1 MDRLVPR
8 SERAGHF
15 GMACLLALLTSALLL
30 SASPGIITL
39 PQLAWL
45 ALVPLFW
52 SLKNQPPRKAAL
64 LGLICGLAYYL
75 PLLYWIVIVLA
86 THGQV
91 PLPIAVLALVLLAL
105 YMSGYLALFAFLCA
119 KTGPR
124 LSLLV
129 FAPACWVALD
139 LLRGLLF
146 TGFPWMDL
154 AYTQYNLPPLI
165 QVADLAGH
173 HGLTFLLVL
182 ANVLLFTLAASLVRR
197 KATSPPAI
205 IAVAAALL
213 LMASG
218 YNLWR
223 MQTMPT
229 ALAQAEQMEAAV
241 AQGNIPQDQKWQ
253 PAFQRETVDTYLRLS
268 QELFA
273 AKKPQLVVWPE
284 TALPFYPYEH
294 PLFLRLHSELT
305 RPYRTF
311 LLTGA
316 PHREKVSPDEPITY
330 ANSAFLLSPDG
341 LVVGR
346 YDKQHLVPFG
356 EYIPLR
362 WLLGFASPLVE
373 TLGAFTPGQSN
384 TPLSCENSRIGVLI
398 CFESIFPEISRRQ
411 ATAGANLLVTVTND
425 AWFGRSS
432 APWQHL
438 AMGVFRAVETRK
450 TLVRAANTGISA
462 FIDPLGRIQGASPLF
477 AEYAR
482 SQPVALL
489 NGLTCYVRWGYLFPW
504 GCLFLT
510 LAGLWRCYASR
521 TGNRKKR
528 DDAEAQN
535 THKAEG

>member
-1 MDRLVPR
+1 MPRLSPR
-8 SERAGHF
+8 PESASHF
-15 GMACLLALLTSALLL
+15 GRACLLVLLTSALLWA
-30 SASPGIITL
+30 ASPGVIAL

-45 ALVPLFW
+45 ALIPLFW
-52 SLKNQPPRKAAL
+52 GLHNQPPRRAAL

-75 PLLYWIVIVLA
+75 PLLYWIIIVLA
-86 THGQV
+86 TYGQV
-91 PLPIAVLALVLLAL
+91 PVPIAVLALIFLAL
-105 YMSGYLALFAFLCA
+105 YMSCYLAGFAFFCA

-124 LSLLV
+124 LPLLV

-139 LLRGLLF
+139 LIRSRLF
-146 TGFPWMDL
+146 TGFPWLDL
-154 AYTQYNLPPLI
+154 AYTQYNLPLLI

-173 HGLTFLLVL
+173 YGLTFLMVL
-182 ANVLLFTLAASLVRR
+182 ANALIFTLIASFIRR
-197 KATSPPAI
+197 KAASSPALI
-205 IAVAAALL
+205 GAAAVLL

-218 YNLWR
+218 YSLWR
-223 MQTMPT
+223 IHTLPET
-229 ALAQAEQMEAAV
+229 IAQAEQMQIAI

-253 PAFQRETVDTYLRLS
+253 PAFQRETIDTYLRLS
-268 QELFA
+268 QELFST
-273 AKKPQLVVWPE
+273 KKPQLIVWPE
-284 TALPFYPYEH
+284 TALPFYPFEH

-316 PHREKVSPDEPITY
+316 PHREKTSPDEPITY

-341 LVVGR
+341 LVTGR

-373 TLGAFTPGQSN
+373 TLGAFSPGQSN
-384 TPLSCENSRIGVLI
+384 TPLACQNSRIGVLI
-398 CFESIFPEISRRQ
+398 CFESIFPEISRQQ
-411 ATAGANLLVTVTND
+411 AEAGANLLVTITND

-450 TLVRAANTGISA
+450 TLVRAANTGIST
-462 FIDPLGRIQGASPLF
+462 FIDPMGRIEGASPLF
-477 AEYAR
+477 SEYAR

-504 GCLFLT
+504 VCLILT
-510 LAGLWRCYASR
+510 LAGLWRCYAR
-521 TGNRKKR
+521 RENTKK
-528 DDAEAQN
+528 
-535 THKAEG
+535 K

>member
-1 MDRLVPR
+1 MDRLFP
-8 SERAGHF
+8 STERASHF
-15 GMACLLALLTSALLL
+15 GKGALLALLASALLFF
-30 SASPGIITL
+30 SSPGGIAL

-45 ALVPLFW
+45 ALAPLFW
-52 SLKNQPPRKAAL
+52 SLNNQPPRRAAL

-86 THGQV
+86 TYGQV
-91 PLPIAVLALVLLAL
+91 PLPIAVLALVFLAL
-105 YMSGYLALFAFLCA
+105 YMSCYLAGFAFLCA

-124 LSLLV
+124 LPLLV

-139 LLRGLLF
+139 LIRGLLF
-146 TGFPWMDL
+146 TGFPWLDL
-154 AYTQYNLPPLI
+154 AYTQYNLPLLI

-182 ANVLLFTLAASLVRR
+182 ANVLIFTIAASLVQR
-197 KATSPPAI
+197 KAASSPALI
-205 IAVAAALL
+205 GAAAFLL

-218 YNLWR
+218 YSLWR
-223 MQTMPT
+223 MQTLPT
-229 ALAQAEQMEAAV
+229 VLAQAEQMEVAAI
-241 AQGNIPQDQKWQ
+241 QGNIPQDQKWQ

-268 QELFA
+268 NALYLT
-273 AKKPQLVVWPE
+273 KKPQLIVWPE

-305 RPYRTF
+305 RPHQTY

-316 PHREKVSPDEPITY
+316 PHREKTSLEGPLSY

-341 LVVGR
+341 LVIGR

-373 TLGAFTPGQSN
+373 TLGAFSPGQ
-384 TPLSCENSRIGVLI
+384 TTPPLSCQNSRIGVLI
-398 CFESIFPEISRRQ
+398 CFESIFPEISRKQ
-411 ATAGANLLVTVTND
+411 AEAGANLLVTITND

-462 FIDPLGRIQGASPLF
+462 FIDPMGCIQGASPLF
-477 AEYAR
+477 AEYAY
-482 SQPVALL
+482 SQPVTLL

-504 GCLFLT
+504 GCLILT
-510 LAGLWRCYASR
+510 LAGLWWCYAQ
-521 TGNRKKR
+521 KK
-528 DDAEAQN
+528 
-535 THKAEG
+535 KK

>member
-1 MDRLVPR
+1 MPQLLPR
-8 SERAGHF
+8 SESASHF
-15 GMACLLALLTSALLL
+15 GRACLLALLTSALLL
-30 SASPGIITL
+30 TASPGVFAL

-45 ALVPLFW
+45 ALIPLFW
-52 SLKNQPPRKAAL
+52 GLHNQPPRRAAL

-86 THGQV
+86 TYGQV
-91 PLPIAVLALVLLAL
+91 PVPIAVLALVFLAL
-105 YMSGYLALFAFLCA
+105 YMSCYLAGFAFFCA

-124 LSLLV
+124 LPLLV

-139 LLRGLLF
+139 LIRGLLF
-146 TGFPWMDL
+146 TGFPWLDL
-154 AYTQYNLPPLI
+154 AYTQYNLPQII
-165 QVADLAGH
+165 QIADLAGH
-173 HGLTFLLVL
+173 YGLTFLLVL
-182 ANVLLFTLAASLVRR
+182 ANALIFTLIASLIRR
-197 KATSPPAI
+197 KTASSPALI
-205 IAVAAALL
+205 GAAAVLL

-218 YNLWR
+218 YSLWQ
-223 MQTMPT
+223 MHTLPET
-229 ALAQAEQMEAAV
+229 IAQAEQMEVAI

-253 PAFQRETVDTYLRLS
+253 PAFQRETIDTYLRLS
-268 QELFA
+268 QEMFA
-273 AKKPQLVVWPE
+273 TKKPQLIVWPE

-294 PLFLRLHSELT
+294 PLFLRLHSELS

-316 PHREKVSPDEPITY
+316 PHREKTSPDEPITY

-341 LVVGR
+341 LVTGR

-373 TLGAFTPGQSN
+373 TLGAFSPGQTN
-384 TPLSCENSRIGVLI
+384 TPLSCQNSRIGVLI
-398 CFESIFPEISRRQ
+398 CFESIFPEISRKQ
-411 ATAGANLLVTVTND
+411 AEAGANLLVTITND

-462 FIDPLGRIQGASPLF
+462 FIDPMGRIQGASPLF
-477 AEYAR
+477 SEYAR

-504 GCLFLT
+504 VCLILT
-510 LAGLWRCYASR
+510 LAGLWRCYAR
-521 TGNRKKR
+521 RENTKK
-528 DDAEAQN
+528 
-535 THKAEG
+535 K

>member
-1 MDRLVPR
+1 MARLFPR
-8 SERAGHF
+8 SESASHF
-15 GMACLLALLTSALLL
+15 GRGCLLVLLTSALLL
-30 SASPGIITL
+30 TASPGVIAL

-45 ALVPLFW
+45 ALIPLFGG
-52 SLKNQPPRKAAL
+52 LHNQPPRRAAL

-86 THGQV
+86 TYGQV
-91 PLPIAVLALVLLAL
+91 PVPIAVLALVFLAL
-105 YMSGYLALFAFLCA
+105 YMSCYLAGFAFFCA

-124 LSLLV
+124 LPLLV

-139 LLRGLLF
+139 LIRGLLF
-146 TGFPWMDL
+146 TGFPWLDL
-154 AYTQYNLPPLI
+154 AYTQYNLPQII

-173 HGLTFLLVL
+173 HGLTFLMVL
-182 ANVLLFTLAASLVRR
+182 ANALIFILAASLIRR
-197 KATSPPAI
+197 KAASSPALI
-205 IAVAAALL
+205 GAAAVLL

-218 YNLWR
+218 YSLWR
-223 MQTMPT
+223 MQTLPAT
-229 ALAQAEQMEAAV
+229 LAQAEQMEVAAV
-241 AQGNIPQDQKWQ
+241 QGNIPQDQKWQ
-253 PAFQRETVDTYLRLS
+253 PAFQRETIDTYLRLS
-268 QELFA
+268 QEIFTA
-273 AKKPQLVVWPE
+273 RKPQLIVWPE

-316 PHREKVSPDEPITY
+316 PHREKTSADSPITY

-341 LVVGR
+341 LVTGR

-373 TLGAFTPGQSN
+373 TLGAFSPGQTN
-384 TPLSCENSRIGVLI
+384 TPLSCQNSRIGVLI
-398 CFESIFPEISRRQ
+398 CFESIFPEISRQQ
-411 ATAGANLLVTVTND
+411 AEAGANLLVTITND
-425 AWFGRSS
+425 AWFGKSS

-450 TLVRAANTGISA
+450 TLVRAANTGIST
-462 FIDPLGRIQGASPLF
+462 FIDPIGRIQGASPLF
-477 AEYAR
+477 TEYAR

-504 GCLFLT
+504 VCLILT
-510 LAGLWRCYASR
+510 LAGLWRCYTR
-521 TGNRKKR
+521 RENTKK
-528 DDAEAQN
+528 
-535 THKAEG
+535 K

>member
-1 MDRLVPR
+1 MVSLFPR
-8 SERAGHF
+8 SDSHTPF
-15 GMACLLALLTSALLL
+15 GRGALLALLSSTLLFF
-30 SASPGIITL
+30 ASPGALAL

-52 SLKNQPPRKAAL
+52 SLDNQPPRRAAL

-86 THGQV
+86 TYGQV
-91 PLPIAVLALVLLAL
+91 PLPIAVLALVFLAL
-105 YMSGYLALFAFLCA
+105 YMSCYLALFAFLCA

-124 LSLLV
+124 LPLLV

-139 LLRGLLF
+139 LIRGMLF
-146 TGFPWMDL
+146 TGFPWLDL
-154 AYTQYNLPPLI
+154 AYTQYNLPQLI

-182 ANVLLFTLAASLVRR
+182 ANALIFTLAASLVRGKR
-197 KATSPPAI
+197 ISPVAI
-205 IAVAAALL
+205 TIAASALL
-213 LMASG
+213 LLASG
-218 YNLWR
+218 YNFWR
-223 MQTMPT
+223 LQTLPA
-229 ALAQAEQMEAAV
+229 ALAQTEQMEVAV

-253 PAFQRETVDTYLRLS
+253 PAFQRETIDTYLRLS
-268 QELFA
+268 QEFFTTRQPRLI
-273 AKKPQLVVWPE
+273 VWPE

-305 RPYRTF
+305 RPHQTY

-316 PHREKVSPDEPITY
+316 PHREKTSAAGPLSY

-341 LVVGR
+341 QVAGR

-356 EYIPLR
+356 EYIPFRRILH
-362 WLLGFASPLVE
+362 FASPLVE
-373 TLGAFTPGQSN
+373 TLGEFTPGRSN
-384 TPLSCENSRIGVLI
+384 TPLTCHNSRIGILI
-398 CFESIFPEISRRQ
+398 CFESIFPDISRKQ
-411 ATAGANLLVTVTND
+411 AQAGANLLVTLTND

-432 APWQHL
+432 APMQHL

-462 FIDPLGRIQGASPLF
+462 FIDPMGRMQEASPLF
-477 AEYAR
+477 TEYAR
-482 SQPVALL
+482 SQPVALV

-504 GCLFLT
+504 GCLLLT
-510 LAGLWRCYASR
+510 LIGAEV
-521 TGNRKKR
+521 NRRKAKGKR
-528 DDAEAQN
+528 R
-535 THKAEG
+535 KV

>member
-1 MDRLVPR
+1 MPRLCPLPNGT
-8 SERAGHF
+8 GHF
-15 GMACLLALLTSALLL
+15 GKAALLALLSSALLFL
-30 SASPGIITL
+30 ASPGSFAL

-45 ALVPLFW
+45 ALAPLFW
-52 SLKNQPPRKAAL
+52 GLDGQPPRRAAL
-64 LGLICGLAYYL
+64 LGLICGVAYYL

-86 THGQV
+86 TYGQV
-91 PLPIAVLALVLLAL
+91 SLPIAVLALIFLAF
-105 YMSGYLALFAFLCA
+105 YMSCYLAIFAFFCA
-119 KTGPR
+119 KTGQR

-129 FAPACWVALD
+129 FAPVCWVALD
-139 LLRGLLF
+139 LVRARLF

-154 AYTQYNLPPLI
+154 SYTQYNLPQLI

-173 HGLTFLLVL
+173 YGLTFLMVL
-182 ANVLLFTLAASLVRR
+182 TNALIFNLAASLVRR
-197 KATSPPAI
+197 KATSPPAF
-205 IAVAAALL
+205 IAAAALL
-213 LMASG
+213 LLLASG
-218 YNLWR
+218 YSLWQ

-229 ALAQAEQMEAAV
+229 TLAQAKRMEVAV

-253 PAFQRETVDTYLRLS
+253 PAFQRETIDTYLRLS
-268 QELFA
+268 QEMLA
-273 AKKPQLVVWPE
+273 ARKPQLIVWPE

-316 PHREKVSPDEPITY
+316 PHREKISPDEPLSYT
-330 ANSAFLLSPDG
+330 NSAFLLSPDG
-341 LVVGR
+341 LVTGR

-373 TLGAFTPGQSN
+373 TLGAFTPGKSN
-384 TPLSCENSRIGVLI
+384 APLSCQNSRIGVLI
-398 CFESIFPEISRRQ
+398 CFEGIFPDISRKQ
-411 ATAGANLLVTVTND
+411 AAAGANLLVTITND

-450 TLVRAANTGISA
+450 TLVRSANTGISA
-462 FIDPLGRIQGASPLF
+462 FIDPLGRIEGASPLF

-489 NGLTCYVRWGYLFPW
+489 DGLTCYVQWGYLFPW
-504 GCLFLT
+504 ACLFLT
-510 LAGLWRCYASR
+510 LAGLWRYSA
-521 TGNRKKR
+521 RK
-528 DDAEAQN
+528 EN
-535 THKAEG
+535 TKKK

>member
-1 MDRLVPR
+1 MDRLFPR
-8 SERAGHF
+8 PESASHF
-15 GMACLLALLTSALLL
+15 GRGCLLALLTSALLL
-30 SASPGIITL
+30 TASPGVMAL

-52 SLKNQPPRKAAL
+52 GLHNQPPRRAAL

-86 THGQV
+86 TYGQV
-91 PLPIAVLALVLLAL
+91 PVPIAVLALALLAL
-105 YMSGYLALFAFLCA
+105 YMSCYLAGFAFLCA

-124 LSLLV
+124 LPLLV

-139 LLRGLLF
+139 LIRGLLF

-154 AYTQYNLPPLI
+154 AYTQYNLPLLI
-165 QVADLAGH
+165 QIADLAGH
-173 HGLTFLLVL
+173 HGLTFLMVL
-182 ANVLLFTLAASLVRR
+182 ANGLIFTLAASLIRR
-197 KATSPPAI
+197 KAASPPVI

-218 YNLWR
+218 YSLWR
-223 MQTMPT
+223 THTLPE
-229 ALAQAEQMEAAV
+229 ALAQAEQMEVAV

-253 PAFQRETVDTYLRLS
+253 PAFQRETIDTYLRLS
-268 QELFA
+268 QEMFA
-273 AKKPQLVVWPE
+273 AKRPQLIVWPE

-316 PHREKVSPDEPITY
+316 PHREKASPDEPITY

-341 LVVGR
+341 LVTGR

-373 TLGAFTPGQSN
+373 TLGAFSPGQSN
-384 TPLSCENSRIGVLI
+384 TPLSCQNSRIGIMI
-398 CFESIFPEISRRQ
+398 CFESIFPEISRKQ
-411 ATAGANLLVTVTND
+411 AEGGANLLVTITND

-450 TLVRAANTGISA
+450 TLVRAANTGIST
-462 FIDPLGRIQGASPLF
+462 FIDPMGRIEGASPLF
-477 AEYAR
+477 TEYAR

-504 GCLFLT
+504 VCLILT
-510 LAGLWRCYASR
+510 LAGLWLVHA
-521 TGNRKKR
+521 RKRNK
-528 DDAEAQN
+528 
-535 THKAEG
+535 

>member
-1 MDRLVPR
+1 MPRLFPR
-8 SERAGHF
+8 SNNQGHF
-15 GMACLLALLTSALLL
+15 GWSCLLALLTSALLL
-30 SASPGIITL
+30 SASPGSIAL

-52 SLKNQPPRKAAL
+52 GLAGQTPRRAAL
-64 LGLICGLAYYL
+64 LGLICGFAYYL

-86 THGQV
+86 TYGQV
-91 PLPIAVLALVLLAL
+91 SLPIAVLALVLLAL
-105 YMSGYLALFAFLCA
+105 YMSCYLAAFAFFCA
-119 KTGPR
+119 KTGSH

-139 LLRGLLF
+139 LIRGRLF

-154 AYTQYNLPPLI
+154 AYTQYSLPQLI

-173 HGLTFLLVL
+173 YGLTFLMVL
-182 ANVLLFTLAASLVRR
+182 TNALIFILAASLVRR
-197 KATSPPAI
+197 KTASHPALI
-205 IAVAAALL
+205 GGAAVVL

-218 YNLWR
+218 YSFWR
-223 MQTMPT
+223 LQTLPA
-229 ALAQAEQMEAAV
+229 ALAQAEQMEVAA

-253 PAFQRETVDTYLRLS
+253 PAFQRETIDTYLRLS
-268 QELFA
+268 QEMFV

-316 PHREKVSPDEPITY
+316 PHRERISPDEPLSY

-341 LVVGR
+341 LVIGR

-373 TLGAFTPGQSN
+373 TLGAFTPGQAN
-384 TPLSCENSRIGVLI
+384 TPLACQNSRIGVLI
-398 CFESIFPEISRRQ
+398 CFEGIFPEISRKQ
-411 ATAGANLLVTVTND
+411 AQAGANLLVTITND

-462 FIDPLGRIQGASPLF
+462 FIDPMGRIQGASSLF

-482 SQPVALL
+482 SQPVVLL
-489 NGLTCYVRWGYLFPW
+489 DGLTCYVRWGYLFPW
-504 GCLFLT
+504 ACLFLT
-510 LAGLWRCYASR
+510 LVGLWRCSAR
-521 TGNRKKR
+521 REKTKK
-528 DDAEAQN
+528 
-535 THKAEG
+535 

>member
-1 MDRLVPR
+1 MDRLSPG
-8 SERAGHF
+8 SGSQGHF
-15 GMACLLALLTSALLL
+15 GRGALLALLTSALLL
-30 SASPGIITL
+30 SASPGALAL

-52 SLKNQPPRKAAL
+52 SFDNQTPRRAAL

-75 PLLYWIVIVLA
+75 PLLYWIIIVLA
-86 THGQV
+86 TYGQV
-91 PLPIAVLALVLLAL
+91 SVPVAVLALVFLAL
-105 YMSGYLALFAFLCA
+105 YMSCYLAAFAFLCA
-119 KTGPR
+119 KTRPR

-139 LLRGLLF
+139 LIRGMLF

-154 AYTQYNLPPLI
+154 AYTQYNLPQII

-182 ANVLLFTLAASLVRR
+182 ANVLIFILAASLVRR
-197 KATSPPAI
+197 KATSSPAI
-205 IAVAAALL
+205 IAVAAVLL
-213 LMASG
+213 LTAAG
-218 YNLWR
+218 YSLWR
-223 MQTMPT
+223 MQTMPAT
-229 ALAQAEQMEAAV
+229 IAQAEQMEVAV

-253 PAFQRETVDTYLRLS
+253 PAFQRETIDTYLRLS
-268 QELFA
+268 QETFA
-273 AKKPQLVVWPE
+273 AKKPQLIVWPE

-305 RPYRTF
+305 RPHQTY

-316 PHREKVSPDEPITY
+316 PHREKLSPDEPLTY
-330 ANSAFLLSPDG
+330 ANSALLLSPDG

-373 TLGAFTPGQSN
+373 TLGAFTPGHSN
-384 TPLSCENSRIGVLI
+384 TPLTCRNSRIGVLI
-398 CFESIFPEISRRQ
+398 CFESIFAEISRKQ
-411 ATAGANLLVTVTND
+411 AEAGANLLVTLTND

-450 TLVRAANTGISA
+450 TLIRAANTGISA
-462 FIDPLGRIQGASPLF
+462 FIDPMGRIEGASPLF

-482 SQPVALL
+482 SQPAPLV
-489 NGLTCYVRWGYLFPW
+489 NGLTCFVRWGYLFPW
-504 GCLFLT
+504 FCLLLT
-510 LAGLWRCYASR
+510 LAGAGVSR
-521 TGNRKKR
+521 RKV
-528 DDAEAQN
+528 
-535 THKAEG
+535 

>member
-1 MDRLVPR
+1 MPSLFPR
-8 SERAGHF
+8 SESQGHF
-15 GMACLLALLTSALLL
+15 GRAALLALLTSALLFL
-30 SASPGIITL
+30 ASPGNFSL

-52 SLKNQPPRKAAL
+52 SLGNQSPRRAAL

-86 THGQV
+86 TYGQV
-91 PLPIAVLALVLLAL
+91 PLPIAVLALAFLAL
-105 YMSGYLALFAFLCA
+105 YMSCYLATFAFLCA
-119 KTGPR
+119 KTGGR

-139 LLRGLLF
+139 LIRGLLF
-146 TGFPWMDL
+146 TGFPWLDL
-154 AYTQYNLPPLI
+154 AYTQYNLPQLI

-182 ANVLLFTLAASLVRR
+182 TNGLIFTLAASFVQR
-197 KATSPPAI
+197 KATSPPALI
-205 IAVAAALL
+205 TAAALLL

-218 YNLWR
+218 YSLWR
-223 MQTMPT
+223 MQTLP
-229 ALAQAEQMEAAV
+229 AAIAQAEQMEVAAM
-241 AQGNIPQDQKWQ
+241 QGNIPQDQKWQ
-253 PAFQRETVDTYLRLS
+253 PDFQRETIDTYLRLS
-268 QELFA
+268 QEIFITA
-273 AKKPQLVVWPE
+273 KPQLIVWPE

-305 RPYRTF
+305 RPYQTY

-316 PHREKVSPDEPITY
+316 PHREKTSAAAPLRY

-341 LVVGR
+341 RIGGR

-362 WLLGFASPLVE
+362 RLLGFASPLVE
-373 TLGAFTPGQSN
+373 TLGDFAPGRTN
-384 TPLSCENSRIGVLI
+384 TPLSCQNSRIGVLI
-398 CFESIFPEISRRQ
+398 CFESIFPEISRQQ
-411 ATAGANLLVTVTND
+411 AEAGANLLVTLTND

-432 APWQHL
+432 APMQHL

-462 FIDPLGRIQGASPLF
+462 FIDPMGNIQGASSLF
-477 AEYAR
+477 TEYAR
-482 SQPVALL
+482 SQPVALV

-510 LAGLWRCYASR
+510 LAGLWRS
-521 TGNRKKR
+521 KKK
-528 DDAEAQN
+528 D
-535 THKAEG
+535 

>member
-1 MDRLVPR
+1 MDRPALR
-8 SERAGHF
+8 SENAGHF

-30 SASPGIITL
+30 AASPGVIAL

-52 SLKNQPPRKAAL
+52 SLHNQPPRRAAL

-86 THGQV
+86 TYGQV

-124 LSLLV
+124 LPLLV
-129 FAPACWVALD
+129 FAPVCWVALD

-154 AYTQYNLPPLI
+154 AYTQYKLPLLI

-182 ANVLLFTLAASLVRR
+182 ANALLFTLSASLVRR
-197 KATSPPAI
+197 KATSPPALI
-205 IAVAAALL
+205 AAATVLL
-213 LMASG
+213 LLASG
-218 YNLWR
+218 YSLWR
-223 MQTMPT
+223 MQTLPAT
-229 ALAQAEQMEAAV
+229 LAQAEQMEVAV

-253 PAFQRETVDTYLRLS
+253 PAFQRETIDTYLRLS
-268 QELFA
+268 NELFLD
-273 AKKPQLVVWPE
+273 KNPQLIVWPE

-305 RPYRTF
+305 RPHQTY

-316 PHREKVSPDEPITY
+316 PHREKTSAAGPLSY

-341 LVVGR
+341 QIAGR

-356 EYIPLR
+356 EYIPFRRILH
-362 WLLGFASPLVE
+362 FASPLVE
-373 TLGAFTPGQSN
+373 TLGEFTPGRSN
-384 TPLSCENSRIGVLI
+384 TPLACRNSRIGILI
-398 CFESIFPEISRRQ
+398 CFESIFPDISRKQ
-411 ATAGANLLVTVTND
+411 AQAGANLLVTLTND

-432 APWQHL
+432 APMQHL

-462 FIDPLGRIQGASPLF
+462 FIDPMGRMQEASPLF
-477 AEYAR
+477 TEYAR
-482 SQPVALL
+482 SQPVALV
-489 NGLTCYVRWGYLFPW
+489 NGLTCRTRRRW
-504 GCLFLT
+504 
-510 LAGLWRCYASR
+510 
-521 TGNRKKR
+521 
-528 DDAEAQN
+528 
-535 THKAEG
+535 

>member
-1 MDRLVPR
+1 MDRFCPS
-8 SERAGHF
+8 SESHGHF
-15 GMACLLALLTSALLL
+15 GKAALLTLLSSALLFF
-30 SASPGIITL
+30 ASPGGSAL

-45 ALVPLFW
+45 ALIPLFW
-52 SLKNQPPRKAAL
+52 GLHNQPPRRAAL

-86 THGQV
+86 TYGQV
-91 PLPIAVLALVLLAL
+91 PVPIAVLALVFLAF
-105 YMSGYLALFAFLCA
+105 YMSCYLAAFAFLCA
-119 KTGPR
+119 KTESR

-139 LLRGLLF
+139 LIRARLF

-154 AYTQYNLPPLI
+154 AYTQYSLPQLI

-173 HGLTFLLVL
+173 YGLTFLMVL
-182 ANVLLFTLAASLVRR
+182 ANALIFTLAASLIRR
-197 KATSPPAI
+197 KATSPPTLI
-205 IAVAAALL
+205 GAAALLL

-218 YNLWR
+218 YSLWR
-223 MQTMPT
+223 MHTLPA
-229 ALAQAEQMEAAV
+229 ALAQAEQMEIAV

-253 PAFQRETVDTYLRLS
+253 PAFQRETIDTYLRLS
-268 QELFA
+268 QEMFV
-273 AKKPQLVVWPE
+273 AKKPQLIVWPE

-316 PHREKVSPDEPITY
+316 PHREKASPDEPITY

-341 LVVGR
+341 LVTGR

-373 TLGAFTPGQSN
+373 TLGAFSPGQSN
-384 TPLSCENSRIGVLI
+384 TPLSCQNSRIGVLI
-398 CFESIFPEISRRQ
+398 CFESIFPEISRQQ
-411 ATAGANLLVTVTND
+411 AEAGANLLVTITND

-450 TLVRAANTGISA
+450 TLVRAANTGIST
-462 FIDPLGRIQGASPLF
+462 FIDPMGRIEEASPLF
-477 AEYAR
+477 TEYAR

-489 NGLTCYVRWGYLFPW
+489 DGLTCYVRWGYLFPW
-504 GCLFLT
+504 ACLFLT
-510 LAGLWRCYASR
+510 LAGLWRCYAR
-521 TGNRKKR
+521 RENLKK
-528 DDAEAQN
+528 
-535 THKAEG
+535 K

>member
-1 MDRLVPR
+1 MERQFLH
-8 SERAGHF
+8 SESASHF
-15 GMACLLALLTSALLL
+15 GRGCLLALLTSGLLL
-30 SASPGIITL
+30 AASPGVMAL

-45 ALVPLFW
+45 ALAPLFW
-52 SLKNQPPRKAAL
+52 SLNNQPPRRAAL

-86 THGQV
+86 TYGQV

-105 YMSGYLALFAFLCA
+105 YMSCYLAGFAFLCA

-139 LLRGLLF
+139 LIRGLLF
-146 TGFPWMDL
+146 TGFPWLDL
-154 AYTQYNLPPLI
+154 AYTQYNLPLLI

-173 HGLTFLLVL
+173 HGLTFLMVL
-182 ANVLLFTLAASLVRR
+182 ANVLIFTLAASLVHRR
-197 KATSPPAI
+197 ATSPPAFI
-205 IAVAAALL
+205 VGAAILL

-218 YNLWR
+218 YSLWR
-223 MQTMPT
+223 IQTLPA
-229 ALAQAEQMEAAV
+229 ALAQAEHMEVAAV
-241 AQGNIPQDQKWQ
+241 QGNIPQDQKWQ
-253 PAFQRETVDTYLRLS
+253 PAFQRETIDTYLRLS
-268 QELFA
+268 NALFITN
-273 AKKPQLVVWPE
+273 KPQLIVWPE

-305 RPYRTF
+305 RPHQAY

-316 PHREKVSPDEPITY
+316 PHREKTSFDAPISY

-341 LVVGR
+341 LVTGR

-373 TLGAFTPGQSN
+373 TLGAFTPGQTN
-384 TPLSCENSRIGVLI
+384 TPLSCQNSRVGILI
-398 CFESIFPEISRRQ
+398 CFESIFPEISRKQ
-411 ATAGANLLVTVTND
+411 AEAGANLLVTITND

-462 FIDPLGRIQGASPLF
+462 FIDPMGRIEGASPLF
-477 AEYAR
+477 TEYAR

-504 GCLFLT
+504 VCLILT
-510 LAGLWRCYASR
+510 LAGLWQCYAR
-521 TGNRKKR
+521 R
-528 DDAEAQN
+528 EN
-535 THKAEG
+535 TKNK

>member
-1 MDRLVPR
+1 MPLFPR
-8 SERAGHF
+8 SESQGHF
-15 GMACLLALLTSALLL
+15 GRAALLALLSSALLFF
-30 SASPGIITL
+30 ASPGAFAL

-52 SLKNQPPRKAAL
+52 GLGSQPPRRAAL

-75 PLLYWIVIVLA
+75 PLLYWIIIVLA
-86 THGQV
+86 TYGQV
-91 PLPIAVLALVLLAL
+91 PMPIAVLALILLAL
-105 YMSGYLALFAFLCA
+105 YMSCYLAAFALFCA
-119 KTGPR
+119 KTGAR

-139 LLRGLLF
+139 LIRGRLF

-154 AYTQYNLPPLI
+154 AYTQYSLPQLI

-173 HGLTFLLVL
+173 YGLTFLMVL
-182 ANVLLFTLAASLVRR
+182 ANALIFTLAASLVRR
-197 KATSPPAI
+197 KMASSPAI
-205 IAVAAALL
+205 IAVAAVLL
-213 LMASG
+213 LSASG
-218 YNLWR
+218 YSFWR
-223 MQTMPT
+223 MQTVPT
-229 ALAQAEQMEAAV
+229 AIAQAEQMEIAL

-253 PAFQRETVDTYLRLS
+253 PAFQRETIDTYLRLS
-268 QELFA
+268 QETFA

-284 TALPFYPYEH
+284 AALTFYPYEH

-305 RPYRTF
+305 RSYRTF

-316 PHREKVSPDEPITY
+316 PHREKVAPDEPITY

-341 LVVGR
+341 LVTGR

-384 TPLSCENSRIGVLI
+384 TPLACENSRIGIMI
-398 CFESIFPEISRRQ
+398 CFESIFPEISRKQ
-411 ATAGANLLVTVTND
+411 TEAGANLLVTLTND

-462 FIDPLGRIQGASPLF
+462 FIDPMGRIEGASSLF

-482 SQPVALL
+482 SQPVALV

-504 GCLFLT
+504 GCLLLT
-510 LAGLWRCYASR
+510 LIGMWRCSAH
-521 TGNRKKR
+521 RKK
-528 DDAEAQN
+528 
-535 THKAEG
+535 TKKK